1 MDHSASIAYA
11 LVIPLRHHLALSALP
26 DSPVVDDRDGLTHRT
41 AAVRARLA
49 TALHRLAWAVE
60 PGAWTP

>member
-11 LVIPLRHHLALSALP
+11 LVMPLRHHEARSALP
-26 DSPVVDDRDGLTHRT
+26 DAPVVDDRGDLGRRT

-60 PGAWTP
+60 PREQAL